1 VDLSLG
7 KAYICYRWG
16 PSCNIIPNSTLLSRN
31 NSTAFM
37 TDTLIDTPELSILTD
52 YLQAHQAT
60 LVTTDGS
67 YAVSVHGE
75 IRVGKRMVPYHLVP
89 DDGFLGKT
97 SKWRKL
103 DIAGRFELLRE
114 RWNEA
119 SRLRLEAR
127 LEQCAEQVL
136 ATAREYDLDA
146 ASALNAFQAKYE
158 RASDRCNLA
167 LDRIE
172 ALMGKGAEKRQAEK
186 THNAINLSLYPES
199 FTVAQRMQRHFIAVL
214 GPTNSG
220 KTHAAMEHLAEAETG
235 AYLAPLR
242 LLALENYQR
251 LLDAGVAVSLIT
263 GEQRKI
269 HPDATHVASTVE
281 MLNPSR
287 VIDVA
292 VIDEI
297 QLLDDP
303 DRGAAWTAA
312 VCGVPASTVYLLGA
326 LEAQE
331 AIESLV
337 KRVGGTLE
345 VRKLQRKSPLE
356 LEKKPLGS
364 LKNLQPG
371 DVLIAF
377 SRREVLSWRDQAIE
391 QGFAVSAIYGN
402 LSPEVRQAQAERF
415 LEGETKIV
423 VGTDAIGMGL
433 NTPARRVIFTTS
445 SKWDGYAEGTIAA
458 ALAKQIAGRAGRYG
472 AHEAGF
478 VAGLDPQ
485 THRVIGALLREKPEP
500 LPATGFFVA
509 PNLDYLQQ
517 ISTATGQTK
526 LLPLLELFTKHINVH
541 DEFFLPANLSDQIE
555 KARWLDELTLTLADR
570 YTLSLCPV
578 STKIP
583 MLERALQDWAEC
595 RAKNRTAALLRME
608 GIGGRNELQ
617 YLEDTCKLYAAYA
630 WLGYRMPET
639 FPHEEM
645 AQSLMKSTSEKI
657 DLLLQAQNTRHRHS
671 RRPEPVKRGGGRFSR
686 RK

>member
-1 VDLSLG
+1 MTDILSPSPDALSL
-7 KAYICYRWG
+7 A
-16 PSCNIIPNSTLLSRN
+16 
-31 NSTAFM
+31 
-37 TDTLIDTPELSILTD
+37 D

-67 YAVSVHGE
+67 YALSVHGE
-75 IRVGKRMVPYHLVP
+75 ILVGKRVVPYHLVP
-89 DDGFLGKT
+89 DEGFLGKT
-97 SKWRKL
+97 NKWRKL
-103 DIAGRFELLRE
+103 DEASRYQLLTE
-114 RWNEA
+114 RWNA
-119 SRLRLEAR
+119 AARARLEAQ
-127 LEQCAEQVL
+127 LLACAERIV
-136 ATAREYDLDA
+136 AIAREYDLDPG
-146 ASALNAFQAKYE
+146 SALAALQAKYE
-158 RASDRCNLA
+158 RAQTRCTLA
-167 LDRIE
+167 LDRIA
-172 ALMGKGAEKRQAEK
+172 ALQGSHAASRQAEK
-186 THNAINLSLYPES
+186 TRDAINLSLYPES
-199 FTVAQRMQRHFIAVL
+199 FTMAQRMQRHFIAVL

-220 KTHAAMEHLAEAETG
+220 KTHAAMEHLAEAKSG

-263 GEQRKI
+263 GEQRKL

-281 MLNPSR
+281 MLNPNKP
-287 VIDVA
+287 IEVA

-312 VCGVPASTVYLLGA
+312 VCGVPANTIYLLGA
-326 LEAQE
+326 LEARE

-345 VRKLQRKSPLE
+345 VRELQRKSPLQM
-356 LEKKPLGS
+356 EKQPLGT

-415 LEGETKIV
+415 IDGETKIV

-445 SKWDGYAEGTIAA
+445 SKWDGYSEGTIAA
-458 ALAKQIAGRAGRYG
+458 ALAKQIAGRAGRFG

-478 VAGLDPQ
+478 VAGFDAK
-485 THRVIGALLREKPEP
+485 THRTIAALLLEKLEP
-500 LPATGFFVA
+500 LPSTGFFVA

-517 ISTATGQTK
+517 ISAATGQTQ
-526 LLPLLELFTKHINVH
+526 LQPLLELFTKHINVH
-541 DEFFLPANLSDQIE
+541 DEFFLPANLTDQME
-555 KARWLDELTLTLADR
+555 KARWLDTLPLTLADR
-570 YTLSLCPV
+570 FTFSLCPV

-595 RAKNRTAALLRME
+595 RAKQRTAPLLRME
-608 GIGGRNELQ
+608 GRGGRNELQ
-617 YLEDTCKLYAAYA
+617 YQEDTCKLYAAYA
-630 WLGYRMPET
+630 WLGYRMQET
-639 FPHEEM
+639 FPDGEM
-645 AQSLMKSTSEKI
+645 AQRLMQSTSEEI
-657 DLLLQAQNTRHRHS
+657 DALLQAQNTRQRHD
-671 RRPEPVKRGGGRFSR
+671 RRRGPAGKPRKPGSGKPTGRQPGSGTHGGKPGGKSGGKR
-686 RK
+686 